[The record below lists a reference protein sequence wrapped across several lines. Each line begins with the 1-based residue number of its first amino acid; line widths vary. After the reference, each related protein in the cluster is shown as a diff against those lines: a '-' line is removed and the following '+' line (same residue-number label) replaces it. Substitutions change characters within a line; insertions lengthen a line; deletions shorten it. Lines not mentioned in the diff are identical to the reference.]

1 MKSSSLAARV
11 AELTLTKK
19 ASDVVIMDLR
29 KLSPVTDYFVLCS
42 ADSDVQARAIAD
54 AVEDGMDAAG
64 ERVWHRENGTGTW
77 VILDYVDVVVHI
89 FHRTTRAFYNLEKLW
104 GDAAITAV
112 EEPPRPT
119 AAAAPTVRKK
129 QGTGARHAPKA
140 AGRKKP
146 GAKRGAR
153 TAPGKTTAKA
163 KAKARPRKAP
173 TKK

>member
-1 MKSSSLAARV
+1 VKSSSLAARV

-29 KLSPVTDYFVLCS
+29 KLSPVTDYFVICS

-64 ERVWHRENGTGTW
+64 ERVWHRENGAGTW

-89 FHRTTRAFYNLEKLW
+89 FHRTMRAFYNLEKLW

-112 EEPPRPT
+112 EEPSRAPAAATPAARMKPAT
-119 AAAAPTVRKK
+119 AATR
-129 QGTGARHAPKA
+129 APKA

-153 TAPGKTTAKA
+153 TVPGKSAAKP
-163 KAKARPRKAP
+163 KARPRKAQ